1 MARAARPKLAVRAQ
15 VSVRQIE
22 QIEQAIRRTRRSTLD
37 RIAIA
42 LVELAPHLGA
52 ANALAER
59 LAELAGPRPSAR
71 VTAYRERVE
80 KRRKARWGRLERR
93 LLVPGRSCR
102 GCGLRSKGGGVERGV
117 ARAGLIPPDSRNSDY
132 FAIRD
137 LVSLRANARTP
148 LRPTSRGAVPSSVI
162 PLRRGRER
170 RSTAPSRVSTRG
182 VRRCNCNGRAPE
194 CRETQ
199 RCCALAPVSLD
210 PATGA
215 ERVRPLLRARV
226 PMSCRADGD
235 PSYNKRLRE
244 PSIARPKPTSSEVL
258 GSGTNRMVSR

>member
-210 PATGA
+210 PATGQNECA
-215 ERVRPLLRARV
+215 RCFGPVFRCRVER
-226 PMSCRADGD
+226 MGI
-235 PSYNKRLRE
+235 RL
-244 PSIARPKPTSSEVL
+244 ITSAC
-258 GSGTNRMVSR
+258 VSRASPGRDRRAARYSAPG